1 MENLMTAEEVASY
14 LHLCKKTVYSLAKQG
29 AIPSTTLGTNVR
41 FSRAEIDKLL
51 KTTAPNPKQ
60 FLVIDDNPAITR
72 MIKQVLGSRG
82 HFTLTAET
90 GKEGVE
96 LVRECEF
103 DKIFLDLRMPDID
116 GAETLRL
123 IREINP
129 RDHGTS
135 HQIRRR
141 RNSRKAFQPGRHRG
155 SHRDLMT
162 NMISTGALNVR

>member
-129 RDHGTS
+129 KVPVVVITGYPDPEITERAIKYGVAGILEKPFNLADIVEAIGT
-135 HQIRRR
+135 
-141 RNSRKAFQPGRHRG
+141 
-155 SHRDLMT
+155 
-162 NMISTGALNVR
+162 